1 MDNYESNC
9 HTIRVLFGSCLSE
22 ISQHIPF
29 WHYGILLPRKED
41 SSLSSVLNISLDDL
55 KQILLCCGLIYCQRD
70 TLKLDLNGWPT
81 LMIENHIDQY
91 YFDKFSVSRFNSYNP
106 KMYYIGIGTQRNYK
120 LTPSS
125 QFLSD
130 SCPRKSSSLSK
141 KLKKNCD
148 RMIMLLK
155 INNMIENEVGNN
167 SKISNNKVSL
177 SVSSNSKTDDDAS
190 SFRVVKDLINRTTF
204 GDDSSI
210 MNLIKYIK
218 ETEISDCNKRLLNL
232 INVEGSSN
240 VSYEKLQV
248 EETELK
254 NNYPMLHS
262 LHIPVIPNVIST
274 ILQEIFKLSERFPKN
289 NLLSIKSFCGTD
301 STLINIP
308 K

>member
-1 MDNYESNC
+1 
-9 HTIRVLFGSCLSE
+9 
-22 ISQHIPF
+22 
-29 WHYGILLPRKED
+29 
-41 SSLSSVLNISLDDL
+41 
-55 KQILLCCGLIYCQRD
+55 
-70 TLKLDLNGWPT
+70 
-81 LMIENHIDQY
+81 
-91 YFDKFSVSRFNSYNP
+91 
-106 KMYYIGIGTQRNYK
+106 
-120 LTPSS
+120 
-125 QFLSD
+125 
-130 SCPRKSSSLSK
+130 
-141 KLKKNCD
+141 
-148 RMIMLLK
+148 MLLK
-155 INNMIENEVGNN
+155 INNMIQNEVGVN

-177 SVSSNSKTDDDAS
+177 SVSSNSKADDGAS
-190 SFRVVKDLINRTTF
+190 SFRVVKDSINRTGF

-254 NNYPMLHS
+254 INYPMLHS

>member
-1 MDNYESNC
+1 
-9 HTIRVLFGSCLSE
+9 
-22 ISQHIPF
+22 
-29 WHYGILLPRKED
+29 
-41 SSLSSVLNISLDDL
+41 
-55 KQILLCCGLIYCQRD
+55 
-70 TLKLDLNGWPT
+70 
-81 LMIENHIDQY
+81 
-91 YFDKFSVSRFNSYNP
+91 
-106 KMYYIGIGTQRNYK
+106 
-120 LTPSS
+120 
-125 QFLSD
+125 
-130 SCPRKSSSLSK
+130 
-141 KLKKNCD
+141 
-148 RMIMLLK
+148 MIMLLK
-155 INNMIENEVGNN
+155 INNMIQNEVGDN

-177 SVSSNSKTDDDAS
+177 SVSSNSKTDDDDS

-254 NNYPMLHS
+254 INYPMLHS

-274 ILQEIFKLSERFPKN
+274 ILQEIFKLSEQFPKN